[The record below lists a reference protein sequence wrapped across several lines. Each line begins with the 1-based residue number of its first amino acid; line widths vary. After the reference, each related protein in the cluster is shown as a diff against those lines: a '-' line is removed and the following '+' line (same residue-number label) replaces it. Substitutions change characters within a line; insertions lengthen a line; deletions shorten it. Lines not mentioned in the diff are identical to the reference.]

1 MIRSWFCVL
10 EEISCPL
17 ISTLLKG
24 LPSVFTS
31 ADAFKMGPG
40 EYHSLRELCSFQSP
54 ILDLTQTGA
63 QGLSYFQSF
72 FWGGS

>member
-40 EYHSLRELCSFQSP
+40 EIVLDVKLSLEIILYQKELQIECYHFPFS
-54 ILDLTQTGA
+54 A
-63 QGLSYFQSF
+63 
-72 FWGGS
+72 